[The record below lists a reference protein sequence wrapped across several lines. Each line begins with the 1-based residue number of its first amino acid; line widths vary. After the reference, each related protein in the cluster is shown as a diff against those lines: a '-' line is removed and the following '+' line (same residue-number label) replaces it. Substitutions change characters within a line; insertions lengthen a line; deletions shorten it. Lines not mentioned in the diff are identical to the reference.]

1 MLEVSFTTL
10 TLYLPLFLLSPD
22 IICISDTW
30 LSSDIFSCEISIP
43 YYCLFCLDRC
53 KHGGGV
59 AIYAHSVFHPPWF
72 HSLSLHHLNYYWFP
86 FSSPLVSFILQS
98 SIVLV
103 HTLMLFAILFIHYHF
118 LSFIPVKSC
127 PSWWL
132 PCLYS
137 HLQALHLPFCHI
149 SSNTDFQN
157 LHQLVSSPTHF
168 SHSGSPSVIDLVFVP
183 PPFLLM
189 SLIFLL
195 LVLLTMYRFFCL

>member
-1 MLEVSFTTL
+1 MPILFFTLPGSIHYPSITWTTTGFHSVL
-10 TLYLPLFLLSPD
+10 LLYPSYCSLLS
-22 IICISDTW
+22 
-30 LSSDIFSCEISIP
+30 FSYTPWC
-43 YYCLFCLDRC
+43 CLQSC
-53 KHGGGV
+53 
-59 AIYAHSVFHPPWF
+59 
-72 HSLSLHHLNYYWFP
+72 
-86 FSSPLVSFILQS
+86 SFI
-98 SIVLV
+98 I
-103 HTLMLFAILFIHYHF
+103 IF